1 MRNTAHWLITYAHL
15 WKTTGEERYKTLALR
30 FAQYLLG
37 EQAKSRSGAVAC
49 VESGASDHLNGL
61 IGQAWVIEALVYAY
75 ETFGG
80 EEYLD
85 CAARIFRSQ
94 RFDEMSGFWKR
105 VEPDGTELDYDYTL
119 NHQVWFALSGL
130 MLLRHREDEQIRRE
144 TKTHLKRLR
153 KEYFG
158 IHSSGLIRHFGAMK
172 RPRRDFLNLYAKQ
185 YVKYAGLRLKVFKP
199 RKVDILIQE
208 EGYHLFELFGYAHIK
223 ALKPAYK
230 LFDRKDFQKAL
241 AYDSDADTLNRR
253 LGTDSPETMNKYAY
267 GYNSPAFEAPFIDL
281 MFSGSAAEE
290 KVLSL
295 LEMQKELCYNPET
308 RCMERHNADP
318 ATLTARLYEL
328 VCYCDRCRG

>member
-1 MRNTAHWLITYAHL
+1 MRTPERSKSPCASIRFTYL
-15 WKTTGEERYKTLALR
+15 PTVEYGIPTFQLA
-30 FAQYLLG
+30 AP
-37 EQAKSRSGAVAC
+37 
-49 VESGASDHLNGL
+49 
-61 IGQAWVIEALVYAY
+61 
-75 ETFGG
+75 
-80 EEYLD
+80 
-85 CAARIFRSQ
+85 
-94 RFDEMSGFWKR
+94 M
-105 VEPDGTELDYDYTL
+105 
-119 NHQVWFALSGL
+119 
-130 MLLRHREDEQIRRE
+130 RHREDEQIHRE

-172 RPRRDFLNLYAKQ
+172 RPRKDFLNLYAKQ

-295 LEMQKELCYNPET
+295 LEKQKELCYNPET